1 MATKTANRA
10 APSTAAQSAN
20 KSAHKS
26 AGKPVAGSDPGVG
39 LADAVDLHELPG
51 HHIRRLQQIAVS
63 IFLQEAEG
71 LGVTPIQ
78 FAALQAVANHAASGP
93 AIDQRRLAAAIGL
106 DTSTVGGV
114 IDRLEAR
121 GLLARQLSADD
132 RRVRLL
138 AITGDGAQVL
148 AAVQPA
154 MQRAQDRILAP
165 LPRAERREFMRM
177 LRLLVDGNND
187 ASRAPSDLS

>member
-1 MATKTANRA
+1 MATKPASKTASRPAVNSAGKTANRS
-10 APSTAAQSAN
+10 APRA
-20 KSAHKS
+20 
-26 AGKPVAGSDPGVG
+26 G

-51 HHIRRLQQIAVS
+51 HHIRRLQQIVVS
-63 IFLQEAEG
+63 MFLQETEG
-71 LGVTPIQ
+71 LGITPIQ
-78 FAALQAVANHAASGP
+78 FAALQTVANSAASGP
-93 AIDQRRLAAAIGL
+93 AIDQRRLSAAIGL

-121 GLLARQLSADD
+121 GLLARQLSPDD

-138 AITGDGAQVL
+138 AITGEGAKVL

-154 MQRAQDRILAP
+154 MLRAQERILAP
-165 LPRAERREFMRM
+165 LPRAERREFMRL
-177 LRLLVDGNND
+177 LRRLVDGNND